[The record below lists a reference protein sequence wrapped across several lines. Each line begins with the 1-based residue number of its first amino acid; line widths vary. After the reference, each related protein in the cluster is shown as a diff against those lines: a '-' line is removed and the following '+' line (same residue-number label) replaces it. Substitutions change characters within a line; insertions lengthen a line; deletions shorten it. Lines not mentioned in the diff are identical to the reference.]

1 MEAARTPILADEEF
15 GGWRSVP
22 PDSGHQ
28 MPPDGDYDAAAARG
42 QWTMQKRLN
51 DEEECVTQRKMPA
64 GATTREI
71 D

>member
-22 PDSGHQ
+22 PEYGHQ

-42 QWTMQKRLN
+42 QWTMQKRSN
-51 DEEECVTQRKMPA
+51 DKEECVKQRKMPA
-64 GATTREI
+64 GATRGI

>member
-22 PDSGHQ
+22 PEYGHQ

-42 QWTMQKRLN
+42 QWTMQKRSN
-51 DEEECVTQRKMPA
+51 DGEECVTQRKMPS
-64 GATTREI
+64 GATRGI

>member
-22 PDSGHQ
+22 PEYGHQ
-28 MPPDGDYDAAAARG
+28 MPPDGDYDAAAAKG
-42 QWTMQKRLN
+42 QWTMQKRSN
-51 DEEECVTQRKMPA
+51 DGEECVTQRKRPP
-64 GATTREI
+64 GATREI

>member
-15 GGWRSVP
+15 GGWRSIWS

-64 GATTREI
+64 GATRGI

>member
-1 MEAARTPILADEEF
+1 MKSLEAGDQ
-15 GGWRSVP
+15 
-22 PDSGHQ
+22 SGHQ

-64 GATTREI
+64 GATREI